1 MQVCFHV
8 SARRS
13 HRVPEGYAECFG
25 LLGANGVLDPDLARS
40 LQRMARFRNM
50 LIHVYWDVDYDK
62 VYDILQENLGD
73 LRRFMKAIGSVL
85 P

>member
-1 MQVCFHV
+1 
-8 SARRS
+8 
-13 HRVPEGYAECFG
+13 
-25 LLGANGVLDPDLARS
+25 
-40 LQRMARFRNM
+40 M